1 MSLAEKINIDVKNAL
16 KAGDKKLL
24 AVSRNVL
31 AELKNLLI
39 KENLERDISKITNN
53 SFQKVI
59 KTIVKQKNETKE
71 YLIQAK
77 DHEKIEIINYDL
89 SYLEAFLPK
98 YLNDKDTE
106 NLIKKYI
113 TEKSLEKKDFG
124 KLMGILKSNH
134 SDEIDL
140 SLASKIVNTLLN

>member
-1 MSLAEKINIDVKNAL
+1 MSLAEKINKDVKNAL

-24 AVSRNVL
+24 AISRNVL
-31 AELKNLLI
+31 SELKNLLI
-39 KENLERDISKITNN
+39 KENLERDISKITND

-59 KTIVKQKNETKE
+59 KTIVKQKYETKE
-71 YLIQAK
+71 YLIQAN
-77 DHEKIEIINYDL
+77 DHEKIEIVNFDL
-89 SYLEAFLPK
+89 NYLEAFLPK

-113 TEKSLEKKDFG
+113 MEKSLEKKDFG

>member
-1 MSLAEKINIDVKNAL
+1 MSLAEKINKDVKNAL

-31 AELKNLLI
+31 SELKNLLI
-39 KENLERDISKITNN
+39 KENLERDISKITND

-113 TEKSLEKKDFG
+113 MEKSLEKKDFG

-140 SLASKIVNTLLN
+140 SLASKIVNILLN

>member
-24 AVSRNVL
+24 AVSRTVL
-31 AELKNLLI
+31 SELKNLLI
-39 KENLERDISKITNN
+39 KENLERDISKITND

-59 KTIVKQKNETKE
+59 KTIVKQKNETKD

-89 SYLEAFLPK
+89 VYLEAFLPK

-113 TEKSLEKKDFG
+113 IEKSLEKKDFG

>member
-31 AELKNLLI
+31 SELKNLLI
-39 KENLERDISKITNN
+39 KENLERDISKITND

-77 DHEKIEIINYDL
+77 DHEKIEIINYEL

-98 YLNDKDTE
+98 YLNNKDSE

>member
-31 AELKNLLI
+31 SELRNLLI
-39 KENLERDISKITNN
+39 KENLERDISKITND

-89 SYLEAFLPK
+89 SHLEAFLPK

-113 TEKSLEKKDFG
+113 MEKSLEKKDFG

>member
-31 AELKNLLI
+31 SELKNLLI
-39 KENLERDISKITNN
+39 KENLERDISKITND

-71 YLIQAK
+71 YLIKAK

-89 SYLEAFLPK
+89 IYLGAFLPK

>member
-1 MSLAEKINIDVKNAL
+1 MSLAEKINKDVKNAL

-31 AELKNLLI
+31 SELKNLLI
-39 KENLERDISKITNN
+39 KENLERDISKITND

>member
-39 KENLERDISKITNN
+39 KENLERDISKITND

-59 KTIVKQKNETKE
+59 KTIVKQKNETKG
-71 YLIQAK
+71 YLIQVK
-77 DHEKIEIINYDL
+77 DQEKIEIINYDL

-98 YLNDKDTE
+98 YLNNQETE

-113 TEKSLEKKDFG
+113 VEKNLEKKDFG

-134 SDEIDL
+134 SDEMDL
-140 SLASKIVNTLLN
+140 SLASKIMNTLLN

>member
-1 MSLAEKINIDVKNAL
+1 MSLAEKINKDVKNAL

-31 AELKNLLI
+31 SELKNLLI
-39 KENLERDISKITNN
+39 KENLERDISKITND

-71 YLIQAK
+71 YLIQVK

-98 YLNDKDTE
+98 YLNDQDTE

>member
-24 AVSRNVL
+24 AVSRNIL
-31 AELKNLLI
+31 SELKNLLI
-39 KENLERDISKITNN
+39 KENLERDISKITND

-77 DHEKIEIINYDL
+77 DHEKIEIINYEL

-98 YLNDKDTE
+98 YLTDKDTE

-113 TEKSLEKKDFG
+113 TEKSLEKRDFG

-140 SLASKIVNTLLN
+140 SLASKIASTLLN

>member
-31 AELKNLLI
+31 SELKNLLI
-39 KENLERDISKITNN
+39 KENLERDISKITND

-71 YLIQAK
+71 YLIKAK

-89 SYLEAFLPK
+89 IYLGAFLPK

-140 SLASKIVNTLLN
+140 SLASKIASTLLN

>member
-31 AELKNLLI
+31 SELKNLLI
-39 KENLERDISKITNN
+39 KENLERDISKVTND

-59 KTIVKQKNETKE
+59 KTIVKQKNETKD
-71 YLIQAK
+71 YLIQVK

-113 TEKSLEKKDFG
+113 MEKSLEKKDFG

>member
-31 AELKNLLI
+31 SELKNLLI
-39 KENLERDISKITNN
+39 KENLERDISKITND

-140 SLASKIVNTLLN
+140 SLASKIASTLLN

>member
-31 AELKNLLI
+31 SELKNLLI
-39 KENLERDISKITNN
+39 KENLERDISKITND

-113 TEKSLEKKDFG
+113 IEKSLEKKDFG

>member
-31 AELKNLLI
+31 SELKNLLI
-39 KENLERDISKITNN
+39 KENVERDISKITNG

>member
-1 MSLAEKINIDVKNAL
+1 MSLAEKINIDLKNAL

-31 AELKNLLI
+31 SELKNLLI
-39 KENLERDISKITNN
+39 KENLERDISKITND

-59 KTIVKQKNETKE
+59 KTIVKQKYETKE

-77 DHEKIEIINYDL
+77 DHEKIEIVNFDL
-89 SYLEAFLPK
+89 NYLEAFLPK

-113 TEKSLEKKDFG
+113 MEKSLEKKDFG

>member
-31 AELKNLLI
+31 SELKNLLI
-39 KENLERDISKITNN
+39 KENLERDISKITND

-59 KTIVKQKNETKE
+59 KTIVKQKNETKD

-89 SYLEAFLPK
+89 GYLEAFLPK

-106 NLIKKYI
+106 NLVKKYI

-134 SDEIDL
+134 SEEIDL
-140 SLASKIVNTLLN
+140 SLASKIVNTQLN

>member
-31 AELKNLLI
+31 SELKNLLI
-39 KENLERDISKITNN
+39 KENLERDISKITND

-59 KTIVKQKNETKE
+59 KTIVKQKNETKD
-71 YLIQAK
+71 YLIQVK

-89 SYLEAFLPK
+89 GYLEAFLPK

-106 NLIKKYI
+106 NLVKKYI

>member
-31 AELKNLLI
+31 SELKNLLI
-39 KENLERDISKITNN
+39 KENLERDISKITND

-77 DHEKIEIINYDL
+77 DHEKIEIINYEL

-98 YLNDKDTE
+98 YLNDKDSE

>member
-1 MSLAEKINIDVKNAL
+1 MSLAEKINNDVKNAL

-31 AELKNLLI
+31 SELKNLLI
-39 KENLERDISKITNN
+39 KENLERDISKITND

-59 KTIVKQKNETKE
+59 KTIVKQKYETKE
-71 YLIQAK
+71 YLIQAN
-77 DHEKIEIINYDL
+77 DHEKIEIVNYDL

-113 TEKSLEKKDFG
+113 MEKSLEKKDFG

>member
-31 AELKNLLI
+31 SELKNLLI
-39 KENLERDISKITNN
+39 KENLERDIAKITND

-71 YLIQAK
+71 YLIQVK
-77 DHEKIEIINYDL
+77 DNEKIKIINYDL

-98 YLNDKDTE
+98 YLNDIDTE

>member
-31 AELKNLLI
+31 SELKNLLI
-39 KENLERDISKITNN
+39 KENLERDISKITND

-59 KTIVKQKNETKE
+59 KTIVKQKNETKD

-89 SYLEAFLPK
+89 GYLEAFLPK

>member
-31 AELKNLLI
+31 SELKNLLI
-39 KENLERDISKITNN
+39 KENLERDISKITND

-59 KTIVKQKNETKE
+59 KTIVKQKNETKD
-71 YLIQAK
+71 YLIQVK

-89 SYLEAFLPK
+89 GYLEAFLPK

-113 TEKSLEKKDFG
+113 TKKSLEKKDFG
-124 KLMGILKSNH
+124 KLMGILKSNY

>member
-31 AELKNLLI
+31 SELKNLLI
-39 KENLERDISKITNN
+39 KENLERDISKITND

-106 NLIKKYI
+106 NLVQKYI
-113 TEKSLEKKDFG
+113 TEKNLEKKDFG

>member
-31 AELKNLLI
+31 SELKNLLI
-39 KENLERDISKITNN
+39 KENLERDISKITND

-140 SLASKIVNTLLN
+140 SLASKIVNTQLN

>member
-31 AELKNLLI
+31 SELKNLLI
-39 KENLERDISKITNN
+39 KENLERDISKITND

-59 KTIVKQKNETKE
+59 KTIVKQKNETKD

-89 SYLEAFLPK
+89 GYLEAFLPK

-106 NLIKKYI
+106 NLVKKYI

>member
-1 MSLAEKINIDVKNAL
+1 MSLAEKINKDVKNAL

-31 AELKNLLI
+31 SELKNLLI
-39 KENLERDISKITNN
+39 KENLERDISKITND

-59 KTIVKQKNETKE
+59 KTIVKQKYETKE
-71 YLIQAK
+71 YLIQAN
-77 DHEKIEIINYDL
+77 DHEKIEIVNFDL
-89 SYLEAFLPK
+89 NYLEAFLPK

-113 TEKSLEKKDFG
+113 MEKSLEKKDFG

>member
-31 AELKNLLI
+31 SELKNLLI
-39 KENLERDISKITNN
+39 KENLERDISKISND

-77 DHEKIEIINYDL
+77 DHEKIQIINYDL

>member
-31 AELKNLLI
+31 SELKNLLI
-39 KENLERDISKITNN
+39 KENLERDISKITND

-59 KTIVKQKNETKE
+59 KTIVKQKNETKD
-71 YLIQAK
+71 YLIQVK

-89 SYLEAFLPK
+89 GYLEAFLPK

-106 NLIKKYI
+106 NLVKKYI

-124 KLMGILKSNH
+124 KLMSILKSNH

-140 SLASKIVNTLLN
+140 SLASKIINTLLN

>member
-16 KAGDKKLL
+16 KARDKKLL

-31 AELKNLLI
+31 SELKNLLI
-39 KENLERDISKITNN
+39 KENLERDISKITND

-59 KTIVKQKNETKE
+59 KTIVKQKNETKD
-71 YLIQAK
+71 YLIQVK

-106 NLIKKYI
+106 NLVKKYI
-113 TEKSLEKKDFG
+113 TEKCLEKKDFG

-140 SLASKIVNTLLN
+140 SLASKIINTLLN

>member
-31 AELKNLLI
+31 SELKNLLI
-39 KENLERDISKITNN
+39 KENLERDISKITND

-71 YLIQAK
+71 YLIKAK
-77 DHEKIEIINYDL
+77 DHEKIEIINYEL

-98 YLNDKDTE
+98 YLNNKDSE

>member
-31 AELKNLLI
+31 SELKNLLI
-39 KENLERDISKITNN
+39 KENLERDISKITND

>member
-31 AELKNLLI
+31 SELKNLLI
-39 KENLERDISKITNN
+39 KENLERDISKITDD
-53 SFQKVI
+53 SFRKVI

-71 YLIQAK
+71 YLVKANDHDKIQMI
-77 DHEKIEIINYDL
+77 DYDL

-98 YLNDKDTE
+98 YLNNTDTE
-106 NLIKKYI
+106 ILIKKYI
-113 TEKSLEKKDFG
+113 LEKNLEKKDFG

-134 SDEIDL
+134 SNEIDL
-140 SLASKIVNTLLN
+140 SMASKVVSSLLS

>member
-1 MSLAEKINIDVKNAL
+1 MSLAEKINKDVKNAL

-31 AELKNLLI
+31 SELKNLLI
-39 KENLERDISKITNN
+39 KENLERDISKITND

-89 SYLEAFLPK
+89 IYLGAFLPK